1 MVAPEDVSLIDEL
14 LGEEEEMPP
23 HLAAFATLRE
33 ALLAI
38 PSEERKERAK
48 QILAEFAK
56 MHVIAEEMRI
66 QKS

>member
-23 HLAAFATLRE
+23 HIAAFAALGE

-38 PSEERKERAK
+38 PPAERKERVR
-48 QILAEFAK
+48 QILEEFAK
-56 MHVIAEEMRI
+56 MHAIAEEMRVD
-66 QKS
+66 KS